1 MTMLE
6 ASSAKLDR
14 MSAGIAITAGAAA
27 IALQKFRL
35 WIIAS
40 SRE

>member
-6 ASSAKLDR
+6 TSSAKLDR
-14 MSAGIAITAGAAA
+14 MSAGMAMTAGVAA

-35 WIIAS
+35 
-40 SRE
+40 

>member
-27 IALQKFRL
+27 TALQKFRL
-35 WIIAS
+35 
-40 SRE
+40 